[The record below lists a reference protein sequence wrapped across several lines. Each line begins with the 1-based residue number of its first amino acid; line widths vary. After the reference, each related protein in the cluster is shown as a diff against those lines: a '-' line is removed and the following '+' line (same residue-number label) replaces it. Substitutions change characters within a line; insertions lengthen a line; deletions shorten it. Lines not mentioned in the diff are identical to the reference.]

1 MEPVNTSF
9 TRLLGITVPVVSPP
23 MALATTTH
31 HAAEATRGGGFGF
44 LGAAFTPPEKLRE
57 DLASLRK
64 TYPDLGDKPLPV
76 GVGLIAWML
85 DADEEAAKAKI
96 DAILDNN
103 VKAFWLAF
111 GTDIHRWIQ
120 YARTSP
126 GTARSQHKP
135 LIFVQAT
142 SVDEA
147 LLAANEW
154 KADVIVAQGTEA
166 GGHGGAHAPSTFTF
180 VSELLAALPP
190 NNAPPILAA
199 GGLANGTQAAAY
211 LTLGAAG
218 VVLGTR
224 FTLTPECPWPP
235 AEHKPVLLAA
245 NSGSTVR
252 TLAMDYALGLYGWP
266 EGLNGRGIRNKIY
279 EDLEGG
285 VSHETLRERFA
296 KAAEE
301 GSTEYAVIFSGQGV
315 TLMHEIKP
323 VKEVMEE
330 LHADIVRQLRRS
342 QGLLQV

>member
-9 TRLLGITVPVVSPP
+9 TRLLGIAVPVVSPP

-57 DLASLRK
+57 ELSSLRK
-64 TYPDLGDKPLPV
+64 TYPDLGDKPLPI

-126 GTARSQHKP
+126 AAARSQHKP

-142 SVDEA
+142 SVGEA

-180 VSELLAALPP
+180 VCELLAALPA
-190 NNAPPILAA
+190 NNAPPVLAA

-224 FTLTPECPWPP
+224 FTL
-235 AEHKPVLLAA
+235 
-245 NSGSTVR
+245 
-252 TLAMDYALGLYGWP
+252 MD
-266 EGLNGRGIRNKIY
+266 
-279 EDLEGG
+279 
-285 VSHETLRERFA
+285 
-296 KAAEE
+296 
-301 GSTEYAVIFSGQGV
+301 
-315 TLMHEIKP
+315 
-323 VKEVMEE
+323 
-330 LHADIVRQLRRS
+330 LHS
-342 QGLLQV
+342 P